1 MQNNFQSIMDEVFKH
16 EVGHEWKTGG
26 LVDDPKDPG
35 GLTKWGIAQRSH
47 QNLDIR
53 GLDKLD
59 ALMIYERE
67 YWKPCRGPDL
77 PTGLDLVA
85 MDGAVNSGP
94 KRSIKWLQRAL
105 MVKADGKAGPK
116 TLKAARVAA
125 RIPAI
130 KRACANRMGFLQG
143 LLTFTTY
150 GRGWSRRVAEVEAV
164 SVSMAAAEVGL
175 GIARE
180 ALLTEAQ
187 QASTAAGRQN
197 KATAA
202 PVTAAGGIT
211 LTDMPAPMLGALA
224 AMLALA
230 AFILWLK
237 SAHNRNRA
245 RAFQQAAIKTGVS
258 Q

>member
-1 MQNNFQSIMDEVFKH
+1 MQANFPRIMDEVFKH
-16 EVGHEWKTGG
+16 EVGSKWKTGG
-26 LVDDPKDPG
+26 LTDHPKDPG

-47 QNLDIR
+47 PSVDIR
-53 GLDKLD
+53 ALDKLD

-77 PTGLDLVA
+77 PTGLDLVS

-94 KRSIKWLQRAL
+94 ARSIKWLQRAL

-125 RIPAI
+125 RVPAI
-130 KRACANRMGFLQG
+130 KRACATRMGFLQG
-143 LLTFTTY
+143 LRTFATF

-164 SVSMAAAEVGL
+164 AVSLAASETSAHT
-175 GIARE
+175 RE
-180 ALLTEAQ
+180 ILLTEAQ
-187 QASTAAGRQN
+187 QANVTAGRQN

-202 PVTAAGGIT
+202 PASAAGGVT
-211 LTDMPAPMLGALA
+211 LTDLPMPLVAALVATLTLA
-224 AMLALA
+224 AI
-230 AFILWLK
+230 ILWRK

-245 RAFQQAAIKTGVS
+245 RAYHRAAIKTGVS
-258 Q
+258 P